1 MEKMTKEIKAQTNS
15 KIAIE
20 KKKILYSFGW
30 MDSVVVC
37 IVQKILQLRLK
48 NSTFLYSND

>member
-20 KKKILYSFGW
+20 KKNFVQFW
-30 MDSVVVC
+30 MDGQCGCVHC
-37 IVQKILQLRLK
+37 AK
-48 NSTFLYSND
+48 NFAAKA